1 MAENIKDLLYE
12 GAVAEYECSIEF
24 AEPVDPLKLLVLAST
39 LSDVAPRY
47 HPLKE
52 NCYFFCSS
60 VLDLSEQLLGGTQ
73 KLLAKQ
79 SKAGHAGHRIPLPFL
94 LGDNVSEY
102 KKLVEEAKKA
112 YGTKWD
118 DFKQRVSSIRVF
130 WT

>member
-1 MAENIKDLLYE
+1 MLHRIRRAR
-12 GAVAEYECSIEF
+12 GPIEAPRPCF
-24 AEPVDPLKLLVLAST
+24 NSVGCR
-39 LSDVAPRY
+39 PRY